1 VDIERIYEIQ
11 AQLNFA
17 ENKLFPLL
25 PMQTNEFNET
35 IERFYKHEKEVQ
47 KTKKIIYAKSK
58 MDFIIEPKL
67 KLSLASVKKLN
78 NDTFRKIITNNY
90 KELHWLKQMLTP
102 SENEIYASIEKSIDE
117 YDNKKDTGLIETN
130 VFPKVLFLGTSC
142 SMTNTIRNSTGI
154 LVRVNEEK
162 SILLDCGEATIAQMN
177 RFYGNEKLD
186 SELVKIKGLFLS
198 HKHLDHYAGVFGLIR
213 ARRKAF
219 ENLNLDYERLYVLFP
234 TTLSNYFNDLNK
246 LFKDSIKPYTTLIP
260 NYHITSQGLESEK
273 NAILVNKMNEDLDLE
288 SIKSV
293 VVNHVHQSFGIV
305 LFFLFLLHY
314 FL

>member
-1 VDIERIYEIQ
+1 MDIERIYEIQ

-35 IERFYKHEKEVQ
+35 IERFNKHEKEVQ
-47 KTKKIIYAKSK
+47 KTKKIIYAKSG
-58 MDFIIEPKL
+58 MDFILEPKL

-78 NDTFRKIITNNY
+78 NDTFRKIITDNY
-90 KELHWLKQMLTP
+90 KERHWLKQMLTP
-102 SENEIYASIEKSIDE
+102 SENEIYASIEKSIEE
-117 YDNKKDTGLIETN
+117 YDNKKDTGLVETN
-130 VFPKVLFLGTSC
+130 IFPKVLFLGTSC

-162 SILLDCGEATIAQMN
+162 SILLDCGEATIVQMN

-186 SELVKIKGLFLS
+186 SELVKLKGLFLS

-219 ENLNLDYERLYVLFP
+219 ENLNLDYEKLYVLFP
-234 TTLSNYFNDLNK
+234 TTLSDYFNGLNR
-246 LFKDSIKPYTTLIP
+246 LFKDSIEPYTTLIP
-260 NYHITSQGLESEK
+260 NYQITSHGLKSGK
-273 NAILVNKMNEDLDLE
+273 NSTLVNKLNEDLDLE
-288 SIKSV
+288 SIESV
-293 VVNHVHQSFGIV
+293 AVTHIHQSFGIG
-305 LFFLFLLHY
+305 FFLI
-314 FL
+314 